1 MRACPARHAVPSAK
15 VPVPWGH
22 LEDDLLPPASAA
34 KGSLTLLAVL
44 GSLPARR
51 GDGNTAPAYE
61 ASLGR
66 HPPVW
71 LVRN

>member
-1 MRACPARHAVPSAK
+1 MHACPAQHAVPSAE

-51 GDGNTAPAYE
+51 GDGNPCTCMK
-61 ASLGR
+61 
-66 HPPVW
+66 PVW
-71 LVRN
+71 AGIRLYGW